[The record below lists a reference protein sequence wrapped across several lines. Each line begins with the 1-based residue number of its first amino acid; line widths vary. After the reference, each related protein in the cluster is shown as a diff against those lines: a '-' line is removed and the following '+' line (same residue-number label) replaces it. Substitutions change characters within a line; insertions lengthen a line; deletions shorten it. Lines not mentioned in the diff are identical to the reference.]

1 MRFIHTADLH
11 LGKRLND
18 VPLIEDQ
25 VYILGEI
32 RRIAREERVVG
43 EGGKNRL
50 GTVFAARG
58 GGGELAASTADE
70 DVPKPFGTELDVA
83 GLFEDPPDQNRP
95 H

>member
-32 RRIAREERVVG
+32 RRIAREERAQAVIIAWDIYQSSA
-43 EGGKNRL
+43 RL
-50 GTVFAARG
+50 Y
-58 GGGELAASTADE
+58 D
-70 DVPKPFGTELDVA
+70 
-83 GLFEDPPDQNRP
+83 
-95 H
+95 

>member
-32 RRIAREERVVG
+32 RRIAREERAQAVIIAG
-43 EGGKNRL
+43 DIIK
-50 GTVFAARG
+50 AARR
-58 GGGELAASTADE
+58 
-70 DVPKPFGTELDVA
+70 
-83 GLFEDPPDQNRP
+83 RP
-95 H
+95 RR